1 MIWVGLDVHKRF
13 SRMGCFDPATGEI
26 HDLGSVGNDASALQE
41 ALEKLPSPRTVVL
54 EAGRSSYHMAGLLE
68 SMAEE
73 VWIVDPGEV
82 RRLQHTISKTDR
94 RDAAAL
100 AWWAAKGVITPQWRP
115 DAELLDL
122 RELTRGKTALTRM
135 STRVRTMIR
144 MLLARHGHEC
154 PHRDLMGERGQL
166 WLEEVELGGHAGE
179 MLAGLREILVVVQA
193 KVDDFERMVAQNSA
207 KHPVARRLRT
217 IPGIGPFLSLALAV
231 EIGDINRFP
240 GPTQLRGYSGLVPAV
255 YQSGDKDARGP
266 LTKAGN
272 KWLRYAAVL
281 AAQRIGQMKEPDPR
295 LKRIFLSVAFRHGR
309 NPGKIAVARRLLD
322 LIYHLLKKE
331 QDYRTPKPRAAA
343 TA

>member
-1 MIWVGLDVHKRF
+1 MIWVGLDVHKCF

-26 HDLGSVGNDASALQE
+26 HDLGSVSNEPPSLEE
-41 ALEKLPSPRTVVL
+41 ALEELPCPKTVVL
-54 EAGRSSYHMAGLLE
+54 EAGRSSYYMAGLLE

-100 AWWAAKGVITPQWRP
+100 AWWAAKGVLKPQWRP
-115 DAELLDL
+115 DAQTMDL
-122 RELTRGKTALTRM
+122 RELARGKTALTRM
-135 STRVRTMIR
+135 STQVRTMIR

-154 PHRDLMGERGQL
+154 PHRDLLGDRGQL
-166 WLEEVELGGHAGE
+166 WLEEVELEGHAGQ
-179 MLAGLREILVVVQA
+179 MLASLREILTVVQA
-193 KVDDFERMVAQNSA
+193 KADDFECMVEQTSR

-217 IPGIGPFLSLALAV
+217 IPGIGPYLGLALAV
-231 EIGDINRFP
+231 EIGDISRFP
-240 GPTQLRGYSGLVPAV
+240 GPAQLRGYSGLVPAV

-272 KWLRYAAVL
+272 RWLRYAAVL

-295 LKRIFLSVAFRHGR
+295 LKRVFLSVAFRHGR
-309 NPGKIAVARRLLD
+309 NPGKIAAARRLLD
-322 LIYHLLKKE
+322 LIYYMLKKE
-331 QDYRTPKPRAAA
+331 EDYRAPRVRKAAA
-343 TA
+343 

>member
-1 MIWVGLDVHKRF
+1 MMYIGLDVHKRF
-13 SRMGCFDPATGEI
+13 SRMGCFDPATGEV
-26 HDLGSVGNDASALQE
+26 HDLGSVSNDASALQE
-41 ALEKLPSPRTVVL
+41 ALEKLPSPKTVVL

-82 RRLQHTISKTDR
+82 RRLQHTVSKTDR

-100 AWWAAKGVITPQWRP
+100 AWWAAKGVLKPQWRP
-115 DAELLDL
+115 DTQTMDL
-122 RELTRGKTALTRM
+122 RELTRGKSALTRM
-135 STRVRTMIR
+135 STQVRTMIR
-144 MLLARHGHEC
+144 MLLARHGHDC

-179 MLAGLREILVVVQA
+179 MLAGLREILVVVHA
-193 KVDDFERMVAQNSA
+193 KGHDFERMVDQTSRE
-207 KHPVARRLRT
+207 HPMARRLRT

-231 EIGDINRFP
+231 EIRDINRFP

-281 AAQRIGQMKEPDPR
+281 GAQRIGQMKEPDPR

-322 LIYHLLKKE
+322 LIYHMLKKE
-331 QDYRTPKPRAAA
+331 QDYRAPRVREAAA
-343 TA
+343 